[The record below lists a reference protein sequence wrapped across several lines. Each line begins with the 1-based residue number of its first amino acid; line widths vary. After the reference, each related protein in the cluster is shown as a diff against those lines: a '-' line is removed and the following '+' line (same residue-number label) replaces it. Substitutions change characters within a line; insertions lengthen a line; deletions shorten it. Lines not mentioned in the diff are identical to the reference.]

1 MKRNVV
7 IALVLIAG
15 LASAGLVEDGFGFK
29 TKPAEKSAELST
41 YQKWVKF
48 KASVEK
54 KTRVL
59 LGIDKT
65 EEIVQARIE
74 EEQKEKAAFENKKKE
89 LIDQLPDFKQADKG
103 TSAKDYEAI
112 TKDLKTKSL
121 LEESDA
127 AVAPD
132 ASLAKTKS
140 GIPYFEAAKLK
151 AVKDLP
157 KLNIGKEKAVT
168 AANWDLPELRAA
180 LARRQDIPQLTS
192 PEVVSDYRFLSWLDI
207 AIDKV
212 EYQPMK
218 IVTAKSLGLTEKSI
232 EELKWYTRL
241 ETEINL
247 LAMDRL
253 SADEY
258 ALIKGLMLEL
268 AKNCHSASGIFY
280 ELSGSEN
287 AMVDKTAKY
296 NLATCSHRMGLFHQS
311 VPRLLAV
318 VGSNFTVD
326 AKKVAL
332 EILLKDVPYEHEIE
346 VGEGINKKEVLSQ
359 VPEKLKD
366 TYHYVV
372 MKSHLRQHQ
381 FKSALNEAIKIPAS
395 SKFYVKSQYGA
406 AIAEYSLGD
415 LKGSLNRQKEL
426 KAYMKKEGVDDKN
439 VYSLVNIN
447 LARFGFQQK
456 QLNLAIS
463 NYREIDRS
471 HPLWI
476 ESLEEQGWAQ
486 LLNGDEPGAIGN
498 MHSLQSPY
506 FKGVYMPVTYSIRTI
521 GYLNLCHYGD
531 AYKTLMTLEKT
542 YTPMKENISKY
553 LKSNSD
559 SKVYATI
566 YSYLKKREKE
576 VDGLPEPVIRDVAR
590 RKDFLN
596 TQEHINAIVDEIDQ
610 MSFVDSLVLKEK
622 SKAAALKDKAKAT
635 IKDLEIKVKQAAVK
649 PELKKYKGIWESQLS
664 EQQDKLAGYDFKLDV
679 FEESR
684 EGFKKYKSIGVS
696 KLTDLGKDL
705 RTKAGRKIKDHLVHL
720 EKDLKGLFANNEFL
734 RYEVF
739 AGSGQNIRFQA
750 AGGQAEQKRL
760 PSSAIPQGEDFKW
773 AFDGEFWEDE
783 VGYYRSNLKSNC
795 PER

>member
-1 MKRNVV
+1 MKKGA
-7 IALVLIAG
+7 ILVLLLVAG

-29 TKPAEKSAELST
+29 SKPSEKSTELST
-41 YQKWVKF
+41 YQKWIGI
-48 KASVEK
+48 KAKVEK
-54 KTRVL
+54 RVRVL
-59 LGIDKT
+59 FGVDKT

-74 EEQKEKAAFENKKKE
+74 KEQEQKAAFENKKKE
-89 LIDQLPDFKQADKG
+89 LIDQLPDFKQVDKG

-112 TKDLKTKSL
+112 ATDLKTKSL
-121 LEESDA
+121 LEESEA
-127 AVAPD
+127 AVAAD

-140 GIPYFEAAKLK
+140 GIPYLEAAKLK
-151 AVKDLP
+151 IAKTLP
-157 KLNIGKEKAVT
+157 KLNIGKEKVVT

-207 AIDKV
+207 TLDKV

-232 EELKWYTRL
+232 AELKWYTRL
-241 ETEINL
+241 ETEISL

-253 SADEY
+253 SVDEY

-280 ELSGSEN
+280 ALSGSEN

-318 VGSNFTVD
+318 VGSNFTVE

-332 EILLKDVPYEHEIE
+332 EILLKDVPYEHEVE
-346 VGEGINKKEVLSQ
+346 VGEGLNKKDILSQ

-381 FKSALNEAIKIPAS
+381 FKSALNESLKIPAS

-415 LKGSLNRQKEL
+415 LKGSLQRQKEL
-426 KAYMKKEGVDDKN
+426 KAYMKKQGVDDKN

-476 ESLEEQGWAQ
+476 ESLEEQGWTQ

-506 FKGVYMPVTYSIRTI
+506 FKGVYMPVTFSIRTI

-531 AYKTLMTLEKT
+531 AYKSLMTLEKT
-542 YTPMKENISKY
+542 YTPMKESISKY

-559 SKVYATI
+559 SKTYSTV
-566 YSYLKKREKE
+566 YSYLKKRQKE
-576 VDGLPEPVIRDVAR
+576 VDGLPETVIREVAR

-622 SKAAALKDKAKAT
+622 SKAAALKEKARIS
-635 IKDLEIKVKQAAVK
+635 IKELEAKVKQADAK
-649 PELKKYKGIWESQLS
+649 PDLKKYKGIWESQLG
-664 EQQDKLAGYDFKLDV
+664 EQTDKLAAYDFKLDV

-684 EGFKKYKSIGVS
+684 EGFKKFKTVGTS
-696 KLTDLGKDL
+696 KLTDIGKDL
-705 RTKAGRKIKDHLVHL
+705 RTKAGGKVKDHLARL
-720 EKDLKGLFANNEFL
+720 EKDLKGFFANNEFL
-734 RYEVF
+734 RYEIF

-773 AFDGEFWEDE
+773 SFDGEFWEDE
-783 VGYYRSNLKSNC
+783 VGYYRSSLKSNC